1 MAGAEAEEVDLTA
14 EGESEASSSEEL
26 SQVARGGEVIRTQ
39 PPQPIFYVESHCDNI
54 RVISL

>member
-1 MAGAEAEEVDLTA
+1 MDLTA